1 MDSPGEPGAAGGPG
15 RVRGSARLPAWAGS
29 WSTPVQLPGSCG
41 SSVAVNRAGAVA
53 AGGTF
58 QAADGT
64 THVQVCTSPD
74 GKTWQ
79 AADLGPGGDQPHGGP
94 HPAVAVSPDGHVVAL
109 WGSTVGCPASCGYI
123 LQASVR
129 PPGGGWGAPVTLSTE
144 FNWGAGGL
152 VLGMDGSGN
161 AIAAWVGFYAD
172 ASHYAVLP
180 GGGWGPAQTLSTYV
194 QGHARNL
201 SLAVSPDGSA
211 IVAYATEHD
220 AIWAASA
227 PSRAGSPPRSSWL
240 PEITARTRPRR
251 SRSMMLGR
259 HRLSGRNRG
268 APRRRRG
275 PPAGRGAPRRCWRP
289 SRPARWPPR
298 STVPGTRSPCS
309 GRRMPGTWPAAAAEQ
324 PPRCRRPGNRT
335 RQHHHLTLKLPIPR
349 TLGGWTTHPPSR
361 PACAARTSSGNCPP
375 FLHPVRGPSG
385 IAGPKLGHRYRGDPA
400 AVVRCP
406 AIRTGNTRYGVSAC
420 KKWLSTGRT
429 GPPSHS
435 HGEHMPARRRHAE
448 HIQAA
453 AVSRYVGDP

>member
-1 MDSPGEPGAAGGPG
+1 MQHAQS
-15 RVRGSARLPAWAGS
+15 RTRSLRWIRRGSLALLAALAASGVQLALPAWAGS
-29 WSTPVQLPGSCG
+29 WSAPVQLPGSCG

-94 HPAVAVSPDGHVVAL
+94 HPAVAVGPDGRVVAL
-109 WGSTVGCPASCGYI
+109 WGSTVGCPASCSYI

-144 FNWGAGGL
+144 LNWGAGGL

-180 GGGWGPAQTLSTYV
+180 AGGGWGPAQTLSTYV

-220 AIWAASA
+220 AIWAASGTVLGGFSA
-227 PSRAGSPPRSSWL
+227 PVFVAAGDYGKNSAPKVALDDAGQASVVWSQ
-240 PEITARTRPRR
+240 
-251 SRSMMLGR
+251 
-259 HRLSGRNRG
+259 SGRTQ
-268 APRRRRG
+268 A
-275 PPAGRGAPRRCWRP
+275 A
-289 SRPARWPPR
+289 
-298 STVPGTRSPCS
+298 TRSP
-309 GRRMPGTWPAAAAEQ
+309 GGTWSAPAVLAAQSSSSVATAIDGAGNAIAVFGSSYAWHLAGGSWGTAAPLPAGSSGGLAAA
-324 PPRCRRPGNRT
+324 
-335 RQHHHLTLKLPIPR
+335 
-349 TLGGWTTHPPSR
+349 
-361 PACAARTSSGNCPP
+361 
-375 FLHPVRGPSG
+375 
-385 IAGPKLGHRYRGDPA
+385 DPA
-400 AVVRCP
+400 GTFVFADSN
-406 AIRTGNTRYGVSAC
+406 ANAFTFAAGATSFGAGS
-420 KKWLSTGRT
+420 G
-429 GPPSHS
+429 S
-435 HGEHMPARRRHAE
+435 HGSLADLKVVPG
-448 HIQAA
+448 QAVMLA
-453 AVSRYVGDP
+453 ADAVSTEAVS